1 MAGELERLLAGTRV
15 RTRSGVYVFTTVPDR
30 ASLPEGVRPVATVVE
45 DEALTV
51 VCPRQE
57 ADAAGLPYDGAAAWI
72 TLEAPAGAREA
83 ALVAAVAAAL
93 TGAGLP
99 CDVVSGFH
107 HDHVFVPEEAEER
120 AVAVLRAL
128 LGSEED

>member
-15 RTRSGVYVFTTVPDR
+15 RLRPGGYVFTTVPDR
-30 ASLPEGVRPVATVVE
+30 ASLPEGVRPVVTVAE

-51 VCPRQE
+51 VCPREE
-57 ADAAGLPYDGAAAWI
+57 ADAAGLPHDDALAWI
-72 TLEAPAGAREA
+72 TLEAPAGAQGV

-107 HDHVFVPEEAEER
+107 HDHVFVPEEAGER

-128 LGSEED
+128 LGSEGG

>member
-1 MAGELERLLAGTRV
+1 MAGDLERLLAGTRV
-15 RTRSGVYVFTTVPDR
+15 RLRPGGYVFTTVPDG
-30 ASLPEGVRPVATVVE
+30 ASLPEGVRPVVTVAE

-51 VCPRQE
+51 VCPSGE
-57 ADAAGLPYDGAAAWI
+57 ADAAGLPYENAVAWI
-72 TLEAPAGAREA
+72 TLEVPAGAEA
-83 ALVAAVAAAL
+83 VALVAAVAAAL

-107 HDHVFVPEEAEER
+107 HDHVFVPEEAGER

-128 LGSEED
+128 LGAEGG